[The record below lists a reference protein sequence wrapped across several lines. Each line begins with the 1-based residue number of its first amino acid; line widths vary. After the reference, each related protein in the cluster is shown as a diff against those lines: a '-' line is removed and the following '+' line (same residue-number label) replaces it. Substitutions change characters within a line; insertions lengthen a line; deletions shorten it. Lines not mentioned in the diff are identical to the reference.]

1 MPAVSKAQRRFMA
14 MAEHGVI
21 PAPEGMTKGQMHDF
35 AVTPEKGLPAKV
47 RKPRTSSKMLR
58 YQELMAKG
66 PGD

>member
-1 MPAVSKAQRRFMA
+1 MA

-21 PAPEGMTKGQMHDF
+21 PAPEGMSKESMHDF